1 MSAEGAEGAR
11 TRGTVPGPGGTGKL
25 LDGLEGGRSRLVTV
39 EGGAGCGR
47 STVLDRLVASAVE
60 RDGLGTALVRCG
72 REEASSDWGV
82 VRQLLDALPGPVDP
96 SRAPHRLA
104 LRDENWFAAVRE
116 NDPWEICQRLYWL
129 LAERAAERPL
139 VLAFDDVHWCDA
151 RSLRFLGHLVRR
163 LHQLPVLLAVS
174 VDPAERSAADEL
186 LADVVN
192 APQRLCWS
200 PGPLGRSDV
209 AALVRRF
216 RDDDGDAVVDACLDV
231 TAGVP
236 GLVAEVL
243 RALPR
248 ATAGE
253 TPAEAVRRC
262 APPAVATA
270 ALSRAA
276 RHGADAAHGLRVLSV
291 LRSPVPAR
299 QAARLLDLG
308 PAEAADTLALL
319 ERLGY
324 VSVGPEGVLVAPEVL
339 RRAVGQRLSPSE
351 RHRAESLA
359 AGVLAGRPEA
369 LNEAAGHLLAVLPE
383 GDAGH
388 AEILQASGR
397 RMLAAGRY
405 PDAARLLRRAL
416 EEPPADDRRAEV
428 LADLGLAEL
437 YRDPRSATGHLRSA
451 VAGALSP
458 EERLLWKMRLAHAL
472 AITGE
477 AAEAHRVLSS
487 ELERTP
493 LRSSHELIRRASAE
507 LFFLAL
513 SDDDIARVRHRP
525 AGEGGPGGV
534 RRRKPPVPEEPPLPA
549 RAVRLSRASRA
560 LAGAFACRPSG
571 ELVEG
576 IHEAL
581 SSGPEP
587 TDESSMGW
595 LAIGSILLW
604 ADDLTAAERVFG
616 RAAEEA
622 ERWNAPLPR
631 YTALWL
637 HGLVCVNAGRLDEAG
652 ALTATAAGLA
662 RARPWD
668 VWRAGPAVVA
678 MRLAEERGSGPAPA
692 AGPFADEPG
701 GDFPRL
707 WVADLA
713 LAGRGRLRV
722 VEGDTSGGLADLL
735 EAGRR
740 LTGIG
745 CLNPA
750 MSAWRSAAALALAGL
765 GRADEARPLAEE
777 EVRLARAWGAPRALS
792 VALRRRGVLRGGDQG
807 LKDIGEALS
816 LLADGRFPLESAR
829 ALLARGR
836 LHRSRRAHEPARDA
850 LTEAYRLA
858 GKCGAERL
866 SGRVREELLAVGGR
880 PRVSR
885 PGDSPPLAPGEW
897 RVARLAANGA
907 TNQEIAGHLY
917 LARRTVEAH
926 LTSVYRKLGI
936 RGRSQ
941 LPKALERFGE
951 VPVDGG
957 DGAAPMVT
965 EIVAE
970 RPR

>member
-1 MSAEGAEGAR
+1 MRR
-11 TRGTVPGPGGTGKL
+11 TVAGPGRTGEL
-25 LDGLEGGRSRLVTV
+25 LDGLELGRSRLVTV
-39 EGGAGCGR
+39 EGGPGCGR
-47 STVLDRLVASAVE
+47 STVLDRMVASARE
-60 RDGLGTALVRCG
+60 RERLGTALVRCG
-72 REEASSDWGV
+72 REEAVFGWGV
-82 VRQLLDALPGPVDP
+82 VRQLLDALPDPADP
-96 SRAPHRLA
+96 SRAPHQLA
-104 LRDENWFAAVRE
+104 LRDKNWFEAVRE
-116 NDPWEICQRLYWL
+116 GDPWETLQRLYWL
-129 LAERAAERPL
+129 IAERAAERPL

-151 RSLRFLGHLVRR
+151 QSLRFLGHLVRR
-163 LHQLPVLLAVS
+163 LHQLPVLLAVA
-174 VDPAERSAADEL
+174 VDPAEWSGTDQL

-192 APQRLCWS
+192 ATQRLRWL
-200 PGPLGRSDV
+200 PAALDRAEVGALGRQF
-209 AALVRRF
+209 L
-216 RDDDGDAVVDACLDV
+216 DDDGDAVVDACLDV
-231 TAGVP
+231 TVGVP
-236 GLVAEVL
+236 GLVVEVL
-243 RALPR
+243 RTVSR

-253 TPAEAVRRC
+253 THAEAVRRC
-262 APPAVATA
+262 APSAVATA

-276 RHGADAAHGLRVLSV
+276 RHGADAAQGLRALSV
-291 LRSPVPAR
+291 FRTPVPAR
-299 QAARLLDLG
+299 QAARFLNLG
-308 PAEAADTLALL
+308 AAEAVDTLALL
-319 ERLGY
+319 ERLNY
-324 VSVGPEGVLVAPEVL
+324 LSVGPDGVLIAPEVL
-339 RRAVGQRLSPSE
+339 RRAVRQRLSPSE

-383 GDAGH
+383 GDSGH

-405 PDAARLLRRAL
+405 PDAARLLNRAL
-416 EEPPADDRRAEV
+416 EEPPADGHRAEV

-437 YRDPRSATGHLRSA
+437 YRNPLSAVGRLRLA
-451 VAGALSP
+451 VAGAISP
-458 EERLLWKMRLAHAL
+458 EERLLWILRLAHGL
-472 AITGE
+472 AITGQ
-477 AAEAHRVLSS
+477 AAEAHRVLWA
-487 ELERTP
+487 ELEQTP

-513 SDDDIARVRHRP
+513 SDDDIARTWNQAV
-525 AGEGGPGGV
+525 GESDWEGV
-534 RRRKPPVPEEPPLPA
+534 QRQKEPRQKAPRLPA

-560 LAGAFACRPSG
+560 LAGAFACHTSG
-571 ELVEG
+571 ELVDG
-576 IHEAL
+576 IHDAL

-604 ADDLTAAERVFG
+604 ADDLAAAERVFG

-622 ERWNAPLPR
+622 ERWNAPLPQ

-637 HGLVCVNAGRLDEAG
+637 SALASVNAGRLDEART
-652 ALTATAAGLA
+652 LTATAVGLA
-662 RARPWD
+662 RERPWD
-668 VWRAGPAVVA
+668 VWRAGPSIVA
-678 MRLAEERGSGPAPA
+678 MRLAEELGSESAPA
-692 AGPFADEPG
+692 FGPFADEPG

-722 VEGDTSGGLADLL
+722 VEGDVSGGLADLL

-740 LTGIG
+740 LTAIG

-750 MSAWRSAAALALAGL
+750 MSAWRSAAALALARL

-777 EVRLARAWGAPRALS
+777 EVRLARAWGAPRALA

-807 LKDIGEALS
+807 LSDVAESLS

-829 ALLARGR
+829 TLLAQGR
-836 LHRSRRAHEPARDA
+836 LYRSRRSHDPARDA

-858 GKCGAERL
+858 GQCGADRL
-866 SGRVREELLAVGGR
+866 LGQVREELLAVGGR

-885 PGDSPPLAPGEW
+885 QGGSPPLAPSEW

-941 LPKALERFGE
+941 LPETLRQFEDDTTDTGNDD
-951 VPVDGG
+951 PTQGG
-957 DGAAPMVT
+957 T
-965 EIVAE
+965 EILAGP
-970 RPR
+970 PR